1 MYLDHRISLVLQLL
15 VLCLTGPGVEST
27 ENNVSSTENSLPKRV
42 ASLSKCPAL
51 LYYDSHDNDCKCIP
65 YYGIKC
71 YGETA
76 ALMLGF
82 CTTYEENTAL
92 LSFSPCPYFATDGY
106 DNMSDPDSILL
117 PRNLFM
123 LNDYMCTPMNRKG
136 GVAMQ

>member
-1 MYLDHRISLVLQLL
+1 
-15 VLCLTGPGVEST
+15 
-27 ENNVSSTENSLPKRV
+27 
-42 ASLSKCPAL
+42 
-51 LYYDSHDNDCKCIP
+51 
-65 YYGIKC
+65 
-71 YGETA
+71 
-76 ALMLGF
+76 MLGF

>member
-1 MYLDHRISLVLQLL
+1 MYLNHRISLVVQLL
-15 VLCLTGPGVEST
+15 VLCFTGVEST
-27 ENNVSSTENSLPKRV
+27 EKNVSSSENRLPKRV
-42 ASLSKCPAL
+42 TSLSKCPAL

-117 PRNLFM
+117 PRNCCLVDKIIS
-123 LNDYMCTPMNRKG
+123 NVTP
-136 GVAMQ
+136 